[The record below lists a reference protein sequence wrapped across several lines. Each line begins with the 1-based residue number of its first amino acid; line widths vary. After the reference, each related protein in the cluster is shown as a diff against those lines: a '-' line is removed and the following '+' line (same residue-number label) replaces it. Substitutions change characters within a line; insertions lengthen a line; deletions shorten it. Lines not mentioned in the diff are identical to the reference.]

1 MRETSATAP
10 RLDRAG
16 PSAVAD
22 RIMSTL
28 EACAVKQ
35 TMTLTELSEEIGLAK
50 STVHR
55 TCWRLVE
62 LGLLE
67 HNLDGFRIGLKLFK
81 LGHSNPSLNDLR
93 VASMPILLDLQ
104 QQTSGLAN
112 LAVLVEDRA
121 LVIDALY
128 DGNLSRAHP
137 LIPRMIGAALPLH
150 CTAVGKALL
159 ASVGEER
166 RERLLGE
173 GMLKPAT
180 GHSIVR
186 PMVIRD
192 HVDRVVERG
201 FATSDEEFMDG
212 VCGAACAVVIDD
224 TTTVAI
230 GYTGPCSR
238 EALRRVIGPVQ
249 QASDALRHAFSDGL
263 TAPV

>member
-1 MRETSATAP
+1 MNNDLASARRA
-10 RLDRAG
+10 DRAG

-67 HNLDGFRIGLKLFK
+67 HNRDGFRVGLKLFE
-81 LGHSNPSLNDLR
+81 LGHSNPSLSGVR

-104 QQTSGLAN
+104 RQTFGLAN
-112 LAVLVEDRA
+112 LAVLSKDRA

-159 ASVGEER
+159 ASVDEDR
-166 RERLLGE
+166 REQLLGE
-173 GMLKPAT
+173 GMLRPAT
-180 GHSIVR
+180 GRSIVR
-186 PMVIRD
+186 PLVIRD
-192 HVDRVVERG
+192 HVDRVAQMG

-212 VCGAACAVVIDD
+212 VCGAACAVALDAH
-224 TTTVAI
+224 TTVAI
-230 GYTGPCSR
+230 GYTGPCGR
-238 EALRRVIGPVQ
+238 EAIRRVIGPVQ
-249 QASDALRHAFSDGL
+249 QAAEALQRAFSAAR